1 MRLLLDT
8 HRPLDKRTEVPG
20 DFETF
25 SNLAGTLFPIILL
38 SSLNLN
44 FGPRFYNLKVGPLFL
59 TVSSVTMSAFLLIL
73 LYPMYLIGKGLELS
87 FGKLRGSI
95 ALYLVSTSIP
105 LSFPADA
112 LPPILVVPASILFS
126 IIASYYLFGKKVSD
140 SPNNSDGDHRTPD
153 LLILLSQDV
162 GLPIGFLLSR
172 VGLMNGWRFTG

>member
-126 IIASYYLFGKKVSD
+126 IIASYYLFGKRSAI
-140 SPNNSDGDHRTPD
+140 
-153 LLILLSQDV
+153 LLIILTAITALLTFSFF
-162 GLPIGFLLSR
+162 FLRTL
-172 VGLMNGWRFTG
+172 VF